1 MNEISPTTSGGTM
14 SARSAWR
21 SAVAGLAVL
30 LGLGGAVVLAP
41 PASAAEFGDY
51 VTVSDTT
58 LDFGQDVR
66 FGDPNITLSYT
77 LTAVQDTTLS
87 TSGWYTPGPDQ
98 WLSEV
103 SGGACPG
110 LSVFNGTVTLTAGQ
124 VCTMTVTFNPNVSLA
139 PANSVWGGRTWDAT
153 GAAGPATTEQYVT
166 YNALVRALDWDPRAL
181 SFTAAPGTTS
191 APQSVTFTNLA
202 RVPLSALDTG
212 GQAPD
217 FTLSLGTCAAPIPVG
232 GTCSLSYTYTG
243 DASSP
248 SVASNTWVH
257 FSATG
262 PNGPK
267 AYTYD
272 STVLRLA
279 GWTQTPPRIADI
291 AVTKELVG
299 TDPVVAGDLIA
310 WDVTVSNAGPDPAGT
325 VWLYDFPGP
334 YLNLDRVEGA
344 TCESSVAG
352 PAPEGIELRDSYA
365 QCTLGALASGA
376 STTVRVWTQV
386 SADTPAG
393 TTLTNTASAYGDVQD
408 PSYDDNY
415 ASADAGP
422 TAAVA
427 DVQVTKSAPTDPPQ
441 VGGETTW
448 PLTVTNAG
456 PDDATD
462 VEVTDALPP
471 GTSYLDGPDACTA
484 DAARITCSLGT
495 LPTTQTWTGAVVLR
509 VDDPSLAGTTI
520 SNTAVVTTSAQDPD
534 PSNDSATAT
543 SLPVVGPTPVAGNL
557 AVSVAAPATVAA
569 GAQLDHTLTVT
580 NTGNVPMTDVTV
592 VTHVPPGTTFLSAGG
607 SGSPGTAVIELAAAC
622 PATGTAVTCVAG
634 TIAPGDQ
641 VVVPV
646 ALRVDAGTPVGTV
659 LALDATVTSATPDDD
674 PGDDSATAQVT
685 VTASPTPSP
694 AGGRPGTGTIA
705 RTGALATTGADSL
718 ATAGVALLFLAAG
731 ASVLVARRAARP

>member
-1 MNEISPTTSGGTM
+1 M

-21 SAVAGLAVL
+21 SAAAGLAVL
-30 LGLGGAVVLAP
+30 LGLGGAVMLAP
-41 PASAAEFGDY
+41 PASAAEFTDY

-66 FGDPNITLSYT
+66 FGDPSITLSYT

-87 TSGWYTPGPDQ
+87 TSGWYTPGPDR

-139 PANSVWGGRTWDAT
+139 PANGVWGGRTWDAT

-166 YNALVRALDWDPRAL
+166 YNAVVRALDWDPRAL

-202 RVPLSALDTG
+202 SVPLSALDTG
-212 GQAPD
+212 GQDPD
-217 FTLSLGTCAAPIPVG
+217 FALDPGTCAAPIPVG
-232 GTCSLSYTYTG
+232 GTCTLGYTYTG
-243 DASSP
+243 NASNP

-262 PNGPK
+262 PDGPK

-291 AVTKELVG
+291 SVTKALVG

-325 VWLYDFPGP
+325 VWLYDFPGA
-334 YLNLDRVEGA
+334 YLHLDRVEGA

-352 PAPEGIELRDSYA
+352 LPAPAGIELRDSYA
-365 QCTLGALASGA
+365 QCTLGALGSGA

-386 SADTPAG
+386 SADTPVG

-408 PSYDDNY
+408 PSYDDNHT
-415 ASADAGP
+415 SADAGP
-422 TAAVA
+422 TLGVA
-427 DVQVTKSAPTDPPQ
+427 DVQVTKSAPADPPR

-462 VEVTDALPP
+462 VEVTDTLPP
-471 GTSYLDGPDACTA
+471 GTSYVDGPDGCTA
-484 DAARITCSLGT
+484 DTVRVTCALGILT
-495 LPTTQTWTGAVVLR
+495 ATQTWTGAVVLR
-509 VDDPSLAGTTI
+509 VDDPALAGTAL
-520 SNTAVVTTSAQDPD
+520 SNTAVVTTSAQDLD

-543 SLPVVGPTPVAGNL
+543 SLPVVGPTPTTGNL
-557 AVSVAAPATVAA
+557 AVSLDAPATVTA
-569 GAQLDHTLTVT
+569 GSQLDHTLTVT
-580 NTGNVPMTDVTV
+580 NTGDVPMTDVTV
-592 VTHVPPGTTFLSAGG
+592 VTHVPPGTTFLNAGG
-607 SGSPGTAVIELAAAC
+607 TGSPGAAVIELAAAC
-622 PATGTAVTCVAG
+622 PASGTVVTCTAG

-641 VVVPV
+641 VLVPV
-646 ALRVDAGTPVGTV
+646 SLRVDAATPAGTILP
-659 LALDATVTSATPDDD
+659 LDAAVTSSTPDDD
-674 PGDDSATAQVT
+674 PGDDTASAQVT
-685 VTASPTPSP
+685 VAAKTAP
-694 AGGRPGTGTIA
+694 GDGRTGTGTRA
-705 RTGALATTGADSL
+705 SVLASTGSDSL
-718 ATAGVALLFLAAG
+718 TTAWVALICLAAG
-731 ASVLVARRAARP
+731 ASTLVARRAARP